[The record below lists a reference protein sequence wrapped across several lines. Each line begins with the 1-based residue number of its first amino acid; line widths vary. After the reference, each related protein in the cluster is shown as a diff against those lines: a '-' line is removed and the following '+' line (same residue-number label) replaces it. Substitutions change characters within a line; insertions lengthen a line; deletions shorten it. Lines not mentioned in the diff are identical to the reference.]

1 MNQNLRQE
9 ILKLKSE
16 RNAVILAHYY
26 QESEIQDLADVLGD
40 SLALAQ
46 AAQKS
51 DADVICFCGVHFMAE
66 TAKILNPSKTV
77 VLPDLKAGCSLADS
91 CPAKMLAEWKKN
103 HPEHYIISYIN
114 CSAEVKALSDVICTS
129 SNAKKILEA
138 APKDRAVL
146 FGPDKNLGNW
156 LKTQTGREFDVWP
169 GACHVHEAFR
179 AETILNLKLEHPEAL
194 FICHPECEEPVRFH
208 ADFIGSTSA
217 LLKFT
222 QTSPA
227 KKFIVGTEVG
237 IIHQMEKAS
246 PEKTFVPAPGT
257 DKGCNC
263 NICPYMKMNTLEKVR
278 DCLKNL
284 EPQIRMDEALR
295 VRALKPLQ
303 RMLELS

>member
-1 MNQNLRQE
+1 MTQDLRQE
-9 ILKLKSE
+9 ILKLKRE

-46 AAQKS
+46 AAQTS
-51 DADVICFCGVHFMAE
+51 NADVICFCGVHFMAE
-66 TAKILNPSKTV
+66 TAKILNPSKAV

-91 CPAKMLAEWKKN
+91 CPAPMLAEWKKN
-103 HPEHYIISYIN
+103 HSEHYIISYIN

-138 APKDRAVL
+138 APKDRPIL

-156 LKTQTGREFDVWP
+156 LKTQVAREFEVWP

-179 AETILNLKLEHPEAL
+179 AETILNLKLEHPDAL

-227 KKFIVGTEVG
+227 KKFIVGTEAG
-237 IIHQMEKAS
+237 IIHQMEKAA
-246 PEKTFVPAPGT
+246 PAKTFVPAPGT

-263 NICPYMKMNTLEKVR
+263 NICPYMKMNTLEKLYA
-278 DCLKNL
+278 CLKNL
-284 EPQIRMDEALR
+284 EPQIHMDEALR